1 MSLQDKIFGKKED
14 KYDPYIA
21 KNKSTNLTEEELILQ
36 AFRKACWDLYI
47 SNLPD
52 PKIFDP
58 EDKKFQNSEI
68 VKENGGS
75 VPRGFFTDT
84 KKWNVYFDAKSVPKN
99 VIANGK
105 LEDFARSIF
114 HHEITHF
121 TQVPADGLTEAVLID
136 SALKGF
142 KDPTILKD
150 PKMASDYSFI
160 VMNIMGDLIGDTLLA
175 KENYG
180 RNDFGDL
187 TVWRTKESVIAARDT
202 LQTPSLLWQTLIA
215 TYEKLWNEDLG
226 LNKYIPKR
234 NPATDKAAED
244 LVKILGKDYR
254 DKKTLEEKI
263 RKFATVLEPIIKQ
276 SAQDAQNQKGNS
288 KYGKGGGSGSGLP
301 IPDDVKTQ
309 LDHTTESPLD
319 QKKKG
324 KKGKKGKQAGGQPG
338 NEDDNGGEETQIEDN
353 VLDTIYD
360 KNRNSPGK
368 FAGTMGALKGL
379 EPDDALRLMYRARGR
394 EFLIKIAEKEHQKA
408 ENMPSY
414 QTTWNIGDPLMGK
427 GGLQMIPSVLASGKP
442 IPGLTTYKRRLEPSY
457 ATGRLR
463 AIPDLFL
470 VIDSSGSMNW
480 LPWAD
485 QVEARG
491 SFDKAVLAAE
501 GAAIYAVEN
510 GGRVAVINFSGTGNV
525 TRQDFTKSLDDIEK
539 AIMVH
544 YNGGTVVPVNDVR
557 SVIKKTKNPLITA
570 LMSDCDLSNDDDSIN
585 AFATGISDNDS
596 VEIFNIYRGGI
607 SFVNGIRNKGATIH
621 HVDNINDLD
630 GLVIGA
636 VKRIYD
642 DVGEKDGNV

>member
-1 MSLQDKIFGKKED
+1 MSLQDKLFGKKED
-14 KYDPYIA
+14 THDPYSA
-21 KNKSTNLTEEELILQ
+21 KKVNTNLTEEEIILQ

-47 SNLPD
+47 SNLSD
-52 PKIFDP
+52 PRIFNP
-58 EDKKFQNSEI
+58 EDKKFQDSEI
-68 VKENGGS
+68 VKEHGGS

-84 KKWNVYFDAKSVPKN
+84 RKWNIYFDAKKVPKN
-99 VIANGK
+99 VTANGQ

-142 KDPTILKD
+142 KDQTILQNHELAAK
-150 PKMASDYSFI
+150 YSFI

-175 KENYG
+175 KDNYG

-187 TVWRTKESVIAARDT
+187 TVWRTRESVNAARDT

-234 NPATDKAAED
+234 NSVTDKAAED

-254 DKKTLEEKI
+254 DKKNLEEKI

-276 SAQDAQNQKGNS
+276 SAEDAKNQKGNS
-288 KYGKGGGSGSGLP
+288 KYGKGGGNGLP
-301 IPDDVKTQ
+301 MPDDVRTQ
-309 LDHTTESPLD
+309 LDHTTESPLGG
-319 QKKKG
+319 KKKAKKAKKAGSEEG
-324 KKGKKGKQAGGQPG
+324 KDEGS
-338 NEDDNGGEETQIEDN
+338 EETQIEDN

-360 KNRNSPGK
+360 RNRNSPGK

-408 ENMPSY
+408 ESMPSY
-414 QTTWNIGDPLMGK
+414 QTTWNIGDPLLGK
-427 GGLQMIPSVLASGKP
+427 GGLQMVPSVLASGKP

-463 AIPDLFL
+463 AIPDLFI

-480 LPWAD
+480 MPWAD

-510 GGRVAVINFSGTGNV
+510 GGRVAVINFSGNGNV
-525 TRQDFTKSLDDIEK
+525 TRQDFTTNLDDIEK

-544 YNGGTVVPVNDVR
+544 YNGGTVVPVSDVR
-557 SVIKKTKNPLITA
+557 SIIKKTKNPLITT
-570 LMSDCDLSNDDDSIN
+570 LMSDCDIYNVDDSVN
-585 AFATGISDNDS
+585 AFGTGIRENDS

-607 SFVNGIRNKGATIH
+607 SFVNGIRNKGAVIH

-636 VKRIYD
+636 VKRRYD
-642 DVGEKDGNV
+642 DTGEKDGNV